1 MKKTLFIIATLLLV
15 TCSVSAQYVDLGLP
29 SGTKWKSQN
38 EPKAYTYAYALRYF
52 DGFLP
57 TSGQFQELIDN
68 CTWKWTGDG
77 YRIIGRNG
85 KSIYLA
91 SEFYIHESIVGAYWS
106 RTTDENGCCYGLLCY
121 PQGVKVDRTC
131 SLDRKRNII
140 LCK

>member
-1 MKKTLFIIATLLLV
+1 MKKLFCLV
-15 TCSVSAQYVDLGLP
+15 ALCFVALSMNAQYVDLGLP
-29 SGTKWKSQN
+29 SGTLWKQSN
-38 EPKAYTYAYALRYF
+38 EKESYTYSYAVRYY
-52 DGFLP
+52 DGFIP
-57 TSGQFQELIDN
+57 SSGQFQELIDN
-68 CTWKWTGDG
+68 CTWKWTGGG